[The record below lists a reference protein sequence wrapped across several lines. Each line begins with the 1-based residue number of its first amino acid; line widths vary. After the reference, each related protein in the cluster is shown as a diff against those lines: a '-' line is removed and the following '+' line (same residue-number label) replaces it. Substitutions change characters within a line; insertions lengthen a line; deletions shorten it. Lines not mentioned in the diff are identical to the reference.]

1 MGRQIFVNKARTW
14 YASWAENNTE
24 IMNFVARGTTFL
36 ATIKQNIVEGK
47 KSPPISAMFHSFI
60 EKTIGKVHFSTAL
73 IDMTWERIDFISE

>member
-1 MGRQIFVNKARTW
+1 
-14 YASWAENNTE
+14 
-24 IMNFVARGTTFL
+24 MNFVARGTTFL

-73 IDMTWERIDFISE
+73 IDMT